1 MTLNYTNL
9 ESVIQSKIEGL
20 TSRITAASSNG
31 TVVTYTGSNRFSAG
45 QIVTITGLS
54 TADFNLAN
62 VTIAS
67 ATTQQ
72 FTVTNAAT
80 GTAVVASTTGV
91 AVVTVDNKEL
101 LIQMKAMEA
110 ATTNLS
116 LGRVVSEGNYQYN
129 QISSLASQTL
139 TDIQNASSGIL
150 ANPALTGIPT
160 APTAA
165 PGTNTTQI
173 ATTAY
178 VTNSV
183 STAVSNVIDLAPGAL
198 DTLNELAAALN
209 DDANFASNLSTTLGT
224 KASLTGTETLTNKTI
239 SGASNT
245 LTNIPNSALSNSSIS
260 INGAAVS
267 LGGTLTIAGTIPS
280 QTGNADKFLFTDGT
294 TSSWQTQSN
303 GIIASNG
310 TTQIKRPTLN
320 FIGATVSDDLNNNRT
335 NVTIDSGNIS
345 GFGLL
350 RYVQDITGINFLGGT
365 I

>member
-20 TSRITAASSNG
+20 TSKVTAASANG
-31 TVVTYTGSNRFSAG
+31 TTVTYTGANRFSAG

-54 TADFNLAN
+54 TNAFNLSN
-62 VTIAS
+62 KTIAT
-67 ATTQQ
+67 ATTTQ
-72 FTVTNAAT
+72 FTITNAAT
-80 GTAVVASTTGV
+80 GTAVTASTTGV
-91 AVVTVDNKEL
+91 AVVNVDNKEL

-129 QISSLASQTL
+129 AISTLATQTL

-165 PGTNTTQI
+165 PGTNSTQI

-178 VTNSV
+178 VTSTV
-183 STAVSNVIDLAPGAL
+183 GTAVSNVVSGASNTL

-209 DDANFASNLSTTLGT
+209 NDANFAGTITTALSN
-224 KASLTGTETLTNKTI
+224 KASLTGAETLTNKTI

-245 LTNIPNSALSNSSIS
+245 ISNIGNNSLTNNSIT
-260 INGAAVS
+260 INGSVVA
-267 LGGTLTIAGTIPS
+267 LGGTLSIAGTIPA
-280 QTGNADKFLFTDGT
+280 QAGNANRYLFSNGT
-294 TSSWQTQSN
+294 TASWAIQYNNT
-303 GIIASNG
+303 IASNG
-310 TTQIKRPTLN
+310 TTQIQRPILN
-320 FIGATVSDDLNNNRT
+320 FIGATVVDDLNNNRT
-335 NVTIDSGNIS
+335 NVTINAGNIS

-350 RYVQDITGINFLGGT
+350 RYVQDITGINFLEGV

>member
-9 ESVIQSKIEGL
+9 ESVIKSKIEGL
-20 TSRITAASSNG
+20 TATVTAASSNG
-31 TVVTYTGSNRFSAG
+31 TTVTYTASNRFSAG

-54 TADFNLAN
+54 TSAFNLAN

-72 FTVTNAAT
+72 FTVTNPAT
-80 GTAVVASTTGV
+80 GTAVTGAVGV
-91 AVVTVDNKEL
+91 AVVNVDTKEL
-101 LIQMKAMEA
+101 LLQMKALET

-129 QISSLASQTL
+129 QISTIASQAL

-150 ANPALTGIPT
+150 ANAALTGIPT
-160 APTAA
+160 APTAPA
-165 PGTNTTQI
+165 GTNTTQI

-183 STAVSNVIDLAPGAL
+183 STAVSAVIDAAPSAL
-198 DTLNELAAALN
+198 NTLNELAAALN
-209 DDANFASNLSTTLGT
+209 DDANFASTIATSLSS
-224 KASLTGTETLTNKTI
+224 KASLTGSEVLTNKTI
-239 SGASNT
+239 SGSSNT
-245 LTNIPNSALSNSSIS
+245 LTNIPNSALTNSSIT
-260 INGAAVS
+260 INGAPVS

-280 QTGNADKFLFTDGT
+280 QTGNANKFLFTDGT
-294 TSSWQTQSN
+294 TSSWQTQSY
-303 GIIASNG
+303 GVVASNG

-320 FIGATVSDDLNNNRT
+320 FIGATISDDLLNNRT
-335 NVTIDSGNIS
+335 NVNIDSGNIT

-350 RYVQDITGINFLGGT
+350 RYMQDITGINFVGG
-365 I
+365 IA

>member
-9 ESVIQSKIEGL
+9 ESVIKSKIEGL
-20 TSRITAASSNG
+20 TATVTAASANG
-31 TVVTYTGSNRFSAG
+31 TTVTYTAGNRFSAG
-45 QIVTITGLS
+45 QVVSITGLS
-54 TADFNLAN
+54 TTAFNLSN

-67 ATTQQ
+67 ATTTQ

-80 GTAVVASTTGV
+80 GTAVTNATGV
-91 AVVTVDNKEL
+91 AVVNVDTKEL
-101 LIQMKAMEA
+101 LLQMKALET
-110 ATTNLS
+110 ATTNLG
-116 LGRVVSEGNYQYN
+116 LGRVVSEGNYQFN
-129 QISSLASQTL
+129 QISALASQTL

-150 ANPALTGIPT
+150 ANAALTGIPT
-160 APTAA
+160 APTAPA
-165 PGTNTTQI
+165 GTNTTQI

-183 STAVSNVIDLAPGAL
+183 ATAVNNVIDLAPGAL
-198 DTLNELAAALN
+198 NTLNELAAALN
-209 DDANFASNLSTTLGT
+209 DDANFASNLSTTLAT
-224 KASLTGTETLTNKTI
+224 KASLTGSETLTNKTI

-245 LTNIPNSALSNSSIS
+245 LTNIPNSALTNSSIS
-260 INGAAVS
+260 INGASVS

-294 TSSWQTQSN
+294 SSSWQTQPN

-310 TTQIKRPTLN
+310 TTQIKRPVLN
-320 FIGATVSDDLNNNRT
+320 FIGATVSDDLTNNRT
-335 NVTIDSGNIS
+335 NVIIDSGNIS

-350 RYVQDITGINFLGGT
+350 RYMQDITGINFVGGT

>member
-9 ESVIQSKIEGL
+9 ESVIKSKIEGL
-20 TSRITAASSNG
+20 TATVTAASSNG
-31 TVVTYTGSNRFSAG
+31 TTVTYTASNRFSAG
-45 QIVTITGLS
+45 QVVSITGLL
-54 TADFNLAN
+54 TAAFNLAN

-80 GTAVVASTTGV
+80 GTAVTGAVGV
-91 AVVTVDNKEL
+91 AVVNVDTKEL
-101 LIQMKAMEA
+101 LLQMKALET

-129 QISSLASQTL
+129 QISTIASQTL

-150 ANPALTGIPT
+150 ANAALTGIPT
-160 APTAA
+160 APTAPA
-165 PGTNTTQI
+165 GTNTTQI

-183 STAVSNVIDLAPGAL
+183 STAVSAVIDAAPTAL
-198 DTLNELAAALN
+198 NTLNELAAALN
-209 DDANFASNLSTTLGT
+209 DDASFASTIATSLST
-224 KASLTGTETLTNKTI
+224 KASLTGSEVLTNKTI
-239 SGASNT
+239 SGSSNT
-245 LTNIPNSALSNSSIS
+245 LTNIPNSALTNSSIT
-260 INGAAVS
+260 INGAPVS

-280 QTGNADKFLFTDGT
+280 QTNNADKFLFTDGT
-294 TSSWQTQSN
+294 SSSWQTQSY
-303 GIIASNG
+303 GVVASNG

-320 FIGATVSDDLNNNRT
+320 FIGATISDDLLNNRT
-335 NVTIDSGNIS
+335 NVNIDSGNIT

-350 RYVQDITGINFLGGT
+350 RYMQDITGINFVGG
-365 I
+365 IA